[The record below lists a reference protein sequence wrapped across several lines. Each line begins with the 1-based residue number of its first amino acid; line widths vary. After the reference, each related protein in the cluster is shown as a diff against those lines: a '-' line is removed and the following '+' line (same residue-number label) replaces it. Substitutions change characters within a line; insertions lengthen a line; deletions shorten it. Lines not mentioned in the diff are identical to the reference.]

1 LKIHASRLGLVF
13 VPWWGVPAAIDCQR
27 PTDFERKRQMPLA
40 NIKVIEGVFT
50 DSEKRQ
56 IIEKVTDA
64 LVSVEGE
71 RLRDKTVVIVEETR
85 SGDWGIG
92 GKALTTEHVKHARAG
107 G

>member
-1 LKIHASRLGLVF
+1 
-13 VPWWGVPAAIDCQR
+13 
-27 PTDFERKRQMPLA
+27 MPLA

-50 DSEKRQ
+50 DSEKQ
-56 IIEKVTDA
+56 QMIEKVTDA
-64 LVSVEGE
+64 LVTIEGE

-92 GKALTTEHVKHARAG
+92 GKTLTTEHVKLVREG

>member
-1 LKIHASRLGLVF
+1 
-13 VPWWGVPAAIDCQR
+13 
-27 PTDFERKRQMPLA
+27 MPLA

-50 DSEKRQ
+50 DAEKQ
-56 IIEKVTDA
+56 QMIEKVTDA

-85 SGDWGIG
+85 SGNWGIG
-92 GKALTTEHVKHARAG
+92 GKTLTTEQVKHVRKG

>member
-1 LKIHASRLGLVF
+1 
-13 VPWWGVPAAIDCQR
+13 
-27 PTDFERKRQMPLA
+27 MPLA

-50 DSEKRQ
+50 DAEKRLM
-56 IIEKVTDA
+56 IEKVTDA
-64 LVSVEGE
+64 LVTIEGE

-92 GKALTTEHVKHARAG
+92 GKTLTAECVKQVREG